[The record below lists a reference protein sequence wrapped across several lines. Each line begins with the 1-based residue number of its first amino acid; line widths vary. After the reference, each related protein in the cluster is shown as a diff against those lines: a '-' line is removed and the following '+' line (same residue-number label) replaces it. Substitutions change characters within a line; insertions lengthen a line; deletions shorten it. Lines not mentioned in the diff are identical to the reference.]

1 METIIINKTKE
12 NKQDFE
18 DLRWCLLANNPKSIN
33 EKVRGI
39 LIKDGL
45 VVATDGFRLHL
56 ILNNLN
62 IKNGYYE
69 VNSNKVN
76 QIVLSKNN
84 SPHHNFLDYPTYLEW
99 KPEIEVPCREDNHLF
114 FREIYHNFF
123 NEEITWNSEYIR
135 DAWMPGSNI
144 LISKDPSPFT
154 PLYIYDN
161 DKRGAVIMPLKV
173 N

>member
-76 QIVLSKNN
+76 QIVISKND
-84 SPHHNFLDYPTYLEW
+84 SPHYDFLSICPEW
-99 KPEIEVPCREDNHLF
+99 KPRNYIPCYVNNSLF

-123 NEEITWNSEYIR
+123 YPEIVWDTNYVR
-135 DAWMPGSNI
+135 DAWMDNSI
-144 LISKDPSPFT
+144 ISVSKESSPYT
-154 PLYIYDN
+154 PLCIYDN
-161 DKRGAVIMPLKV
+161 DRRGAIIMPRTIIV
-173 N
+173 